1 MIITHNAY
9 QYIYRY
15 QDLPYFV
22 QWVDDTV
29 YAYFSEE
36 PYQTLVDVYVDPESG
51 DQSLCMYVRV
61 KDYNDSVMK
70 RIKEIR
76 KLPEYRKAFEWNFL
90 LTTDFIRLDQ
100 KLCDDIENQN

>member
-29 YAYFSEE
+29 YAYFSGEQ
-36 PYQTLVDVYVDPESG
+36 YQTLVDVYVDPESG

-100 KLCDDIENQN
+100 KLYGDIK

>member
-51 DQSLCMYVRV
+51 DQSLHMYVRV

-100 KLCDDIENQN
+100 KLYEDIK

>member
-29 YAYFSEE
+29 YAYFSGE
-36 PYQTLVDVYVDPESG
+36 PYQNQFTLNLIMS
-51 DQSLCMYVRV
+51 
-61 KDYNDSVMK
+61 
-70 RIKEIR
+70 
-76 KLPEYRKAFEWNFL
+76 
-90 LTTDFIRLDQ
+90 
-100 KLCDDIENQN
+100 DIV